1 MLEGCLCPLL
11 TVVSNLTD
19 KRGHFPA
26 ILSWVVGRPLHLHC
40 ETRVSYSCLR
50 FPALETKRLRGSR

>member
-26 ILSWVVGRPLHLHC
+26 ILSWVVGDHYTCIVKLGSVIL
-40 ETRVSYSCLR
+40 VSVFQLWR
-50 FPALETKRLRGSR
+50 QKG

>member
-11 TVVSNLTD
+11 TVISNLTD